1 MLKKFRRQIVSLAL
15 VFLLIISVFS
25 VAAGATAYE
34 HWFSTDIQLTFLDS
48 NENEIIMSTS
58 RGTLAVRGEELH
70 IEKLSLDGGELR
82 VEGRV
87 DSLLYEDD
95 GERPGGGLLA
105 RLFG

>member
-1 MLKKFRRQIVSLAL
+1 MAFDTQMEMRPPHRVTLEERGTLSVSGVLE
-15 VFLLIISVFS
+15 VERF
-25 VAAGATAYE
+25 
-34 HWFSTDIQLTFLDS
+34 D
-48 NENEIIMSTS
+48 ENEILMSTS

-82 VEGRV
+82 VEGKV

-95 GERPGGGLLA
+95 GEGRGGGLLA

>member
-1 MLKKFRRQIVSLAL
+1 MAYDNSMEMRPPHRITLEERGTLSVSG
-15 VFLLIISVFS
+15 VMEVERF
-25 VAAGATAYE
+25 
-34 HWFSTDIQLTFLDS
+34 D
-48 NENEIIMSTS
+48 ENEILMSTS

-82 VEGRV
+82 VEGKV

-95 GERPGGGLLA
+95 GEGRGGGLLA

>member
-1 MLKKFRRQIVSLAL
+1 MGFDNQTEMRPPHRIALDERSALSVSG
-15 VFLLIISVFS
+15 VIEVERFDE
-25 VAAGATAYE
+25 T
-34 HWFSTDIQLTFLDS
+34 
-48 NENEIIMSTS
+48 EILMSTA

-95 GERPGGGLLA
+95 GERHGGGLLA

>member
-1 MLKKFRRQIVSLAL
+1 M
-15 VFLLIISVFS
+15 
-25 VAAGATAYE
+25 AYE
-34 HWFSTDIQLTFLDS
+34 TQEMRAPHRVTLDDRGLLCVTGVMEVERFD
-48 NENEIIMSTS
+48 ENEIVTATS
-58 RGTLAVRGEELH
+58 RGTLCVRGEELH

-95 GERPGGGLLA
+95 GEGRGGGLFA

>member
-1 MLKKFRRQIVSLAL
+1 MAYDNQMEMRPPHRITLEERGTLSVSG
-15 VFLLIISVFS
+15 VVEVERF
-25 VAAGATAYE
+25 
-34 HWFSTDIQLTFLDS
+34 D
-48 NENEIIMSTS
+48 ENEIIMSTS